1 MSIDTSVSVTHGTD
15 VRVKRTYK
23 LSTEAVETVRALAE
37 RKAVAATQDGVVE
50 IAIHELARRVRDADN
65 AERWADAANDPE
77 FVAEVEGLAGG
88 FGSDDRAA
96 WPG

>member
-1 MSIDTSVSVTHGTD
+1 MSAAHGID

-50 IAIHELARRVRDADN
+50 IAIRELARRVRDAGD
-65 AERWADAANDPE
+65 AERWAQAAIDPE
-77 FVAEVEGLAGG
+77 FGAEAEQLARG
-88 FGSDDRAA
+88 FGLDDRAA
-96 WPG
+96 WPD